1 MAYTVLNF
9 PLSTGKSIPAIG
21 LGLGRI
27 NRSQV
32 VEAVLQAIKVGYRH
46 FDTATIYGTE
56 AALGE
61 ALAEAFRS
69 GLVRRE
75 EVFITSKLWSS
86 EHEPEDMLSSV
97 KNSLSLLQL
106 DYIDLY
112 LIHWPLK
119 LKKGVELQVKDDDY
133 LPLDIKATSQ
143 ALESCVQVGLVHAIG
158 VSNFTVEKLTSL
170 LDYAKIVPSV
180 NQVERHPVWQQKK
193 LKPFCDAK
201 GILVSGWSPLG
212 SPGSAYHGTK
222 DVITNP
228 IVESI
233 AEKHEKTPAQVA
245 LRWGVQT
252 GAIVLPRSF
261 NPKRVAE
268 NFEIFSWEL
277 SEDDINEISRTEL
290 RRIGLA
296 DMFCNP
302 TSGPYKTVQELW
314 DGDL

>member
-1 MAYTVLNF
+1 MASTVLNF
-9 PLSTGKSIPAIG
+9 LLSTGKSIPAIG
-21 LGLGRI
+21 LGLGG
-27 NRSQV
+27 NRSHV

-61 ALAEAFRS
+61 ALAEAFKS

-75 EVFITSKLWSS
+75 EVFITSKLWNS
-86 EHEPEDMLSSV
+86 EHEPEDVLSTV
-97 KNSLSLLQL
+97 KKSLSLLQL
-106 DYIDLY
+106 EYIDLY

-119 LKKGVELQVKDDDY
+119 FKKGLEFQVKEDDF
-133 LPLDIKATSQ
+133 LPLDIKATWQ

-212 SPGSAYHGTK
+212 SPGSFYGTK

-233 AEKHEKTPAQVA
+233 AKKHGKTPAQVA

-277 SEDDINEISRTEL
+277 SEDDMNEISRIEQ
-290 RRIGLA
+290 RRTVLA
-296 DMFCNP
+296 EMFCNP

>member
-21 LGLGRI
+21 LGLGGI

-46 FDTATIYGTE
+46 FDTAIIYGTE

-86 EHEPEDMLSSV
+86 EHEPEDVLSSV

-133 LPLDIKATSQ
+133 LPLDIK
-143 ALESCVQVGLVHAIG
+143 
-158 VSNFTVEKLTSL
+158 
-170 LDYAKIVPSV
+170 
-180 NQVERHPVWQQKK
+180 VERHPVWQQKK

-212 SPGSAYHGTK
+212 SPGSFYGTR

-233 AEKHEKTPAQVA
+233 AKKHGKTPAQVA

-277 SEDDINEISRTEL
+277 SEDDINEISRIEQ